1 MEVELLGLLQRAAG
15 ASRIEVEASTVG
27 QLLAAILSRF
37 GANLRQ
43 ELMTPE
49 EKLKTGIAILVNGR
63 NINFLQG
70 LETPLNPGDKVTII
84 PPAAGG

>member
-1 MEVELLGLLQRAAG
+1 MEVELLGFLQRAAG
-15 ASRIEVEASTVG
+15 ASRVEVEASTVG
-27 QLLAAILSRF
+27 QLLAALLSRF
-37 GANLRQ
+37 GADLRR